1 MCEQTRRRR
10 RRRRQTSFSSLA
22 AAAAHFRYYFL
33 CVEIVEGLLIYVHLR
48 RIGKKDGGGL
58 EPTAFILSC
67 KKL

>member
-10 RRRRQTSFSSLA
+10 RRRRQTSFSSL

-58 EPTAFILSC
+58 EPTAFIPSC